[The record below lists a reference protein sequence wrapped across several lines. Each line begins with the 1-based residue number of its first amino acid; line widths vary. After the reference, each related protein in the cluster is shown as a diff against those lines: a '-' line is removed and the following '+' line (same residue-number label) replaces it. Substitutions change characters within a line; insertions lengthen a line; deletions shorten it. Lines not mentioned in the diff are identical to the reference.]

1 MYTQIISTALVL
13 LLLKKKIIKTMGKR
27 IWVKEWIKQRD
38 RISAGSTGL
47 ITELGNDHKR
57 DFLNFV
63 SMDIHVF
70 NDLVKK
76 LTPIIGKQN
85 TKLRKCIS
93 VENKLAVILR
103 YITTDETFT
112 SLQSQFR
119 MGISTISTLIPIV
132 LNSIYSVLK
141 EEYMKVSIF
150 SLNYTMY

>member
-70 NDLVKK
+70 TNC
-76 LTPIIGKQN
+76 
-85 TKLRKCIS
+85 TKCYL
-93 VENKLAVILR
+93 
-103 YITTDETFT
+103 
-112 SLQSQFR
+112 
-119 MGISTISTLIPIV
+119 
-132 LNSIYSVLK
+132 
-141 EEYMKVSIF
+141 
-150 SLNYTMY
+150 